1 MLFPLSYNYFQVL
14 KSRHLIRVYI
24 ALLPCYSKIT
34 LLRIYVVIY
43 DTGKHHGN
51 AVEMETLIPNKSQKS
66 TQGRRNEF
74 IIFTDFHIAY
84 KSST

>member
-1 MLFPLSYNYFQVL
+1 M
-14 KSRHLIRVYI
+14 
-24 ALLPCYSKIT
+24 

-66 TQGRRNEF
+66 IQGRRNEF
-74 IIFTDFHIAY
+74 IIFTDFHIAC